1 MLAIDKKTA
10 QPRFDRPHD
19 RMGEVILVSEA
30 NMTIGPSADHHD
42 LTARNEQLR
51 SHGELNEQTVPFIIK
66 RNIDLPLAPKLCNFD
81 AFFMP
86 VWRLILKED
95 KPDY

>member
-1 MLAIDKKTA
+1 
-10 QPRFDRPHD
+10 
-19 RMGEVILVSEA
+19 MGEVILVSEA

-51 SHGELNEQTVPFIIK
+51 SHGGLNEQTVPFIIN

-86 VWRLILKED
+86 LWRLILKED